1 MERKQSKANEYIVG
15 LVCRFAEP
23 VAWVGSA
30 FLMPTNRE
38 CLMVKIRRGVTIE
51 PDFAFVEDWLALAK
65 PATNLAKILTF
76 DKLGELLNLTACRL
90 EFAAKRFSAF
100 DSFGIVF
107 PVVCVSHIGFILFG
121 FYVERILPAIPPP
134 ELAEGQTGQ
143 P

>member
-1 MERKQSKANEYIVG
+1 
-15 LVCRFAEP
+15 
-23 VAWVGSA
+23 
-30 FLMPTNRE
+30 
-38 CLMVKIRRGVTIE
+38 MVKIRRGITIE
-51 PDFAFVEDWLALAK
+51 PDFAFVEYWFALTR
-65 PATNLAKILTF
+65 PAANLKKILTF
-76 DKLGELLNLTACRL
+76 DEFGELLNLTACRL